1 MAETL
6 LLDVWVLAR
15 LAGVAMDDAIAPSGL
30 VSREFVLYALLD
42 GAGPMTPTELART
55 SGVPATTISKM
66 VKRMGERGHLVEL
79 DNPEDARS
87 RLLQLSEEGR
97 GVLDV
102 AERGHAELAAEVAT
116 DLGDELAQVQWSL
129 ERLRRLLASRA
140 GGDGARPEPSR
151 PTEATVREVR
161 YAGRILTAGE
171 EAQAKQFIDFI
182 RRKG

>member
-1 MAETL
+1 MT
-6 LLDVWVLAR
+6 AR
-15 LAGVAMDDAIAPSGL
+15 GQPS
-30 VSREFVLYALLD
+30 
-42 GAGPMTPTELART
+42 
-55 SGVPATTISKM
+55 SGD
-66 VKRMGERGHLVEL
+66 LVEL